1 MKPQEEREVRE
12 TILIGIIALAKT
24 KEDKAIL
31 LQSYI
36 QKYGGLTDENAEIV
50 RELIGEDE
58 EKPE

>member
-12 TILIGIIALAKT
+12 TILIGMIALAKT
-24 KEDKAIL
+24 KGDKAIL

-58 EKPE
+58 EDE

>member
-12 TILIGIIALAKT
+12 TILIGMIALAKT
-24 KEDKAIL
+24 KGDKAIL

-50 RELIGEDE
+50 RELIGGG
-58 EKPE
+58 